1 VSQSSKRPGAK
12 DISELKA
19 RLGLKKS
26 GPAAGKAGSTGV
38 VAPPPGHRA
47 GGGAIPAPPGAGPPP
62 RPAIP
67 DAKEDPFAAMNAM
80 AAHGAVAAQQ
90 PIVYHDTSPV
100 DRVHKRSHA
109 VKFGLVGGA
118 LLVPLVLGV
127 VVGVLSAK
135 ARAYNRTIEDAA
147 AVRDDTKNVGESL
160 ISMQTVLQT
169 GRERSRGS
177 QSFVVGDSKL
187 TAELGAL
194 APLTPNIELV
204 FRSHLWELDYDLVAG
219 LLSFYV
225 EALELN
231 ELVKGHTVASRDAE
245 KILRE
250 GQTNMA
256 AFDPRAYGALIE
268 MPTAEEA
275 RAGKPVTMKIVQLGS
290 PVCEGQTKPSEAGCG
305 EAKVTGYRYRV
316 DELGPWQIKKIVG
329 PGDGSTF
336 DPDGLVRLDPGSKV
350 LQQLARGGKA
360 TVAEASYTQRID
372 RIYDRVVKLIENQ
385 GKLEKRLNSHANK
398 GKQFTFFL

>member
-19 RLGLKKS
+19 RLGLKKG
-26 GPAAGKAGSTGV
+26 GPAAAGKAGSAGV
-38 VAPPPGHRA
+38 VAPPGHRA

-90 PIVYHDTSPV
+90 PIVYHDTGPV

-109 VKFGLVGGA
+109 VKLALIGGA
-118 LLVPLVLGV
+118 LLVPLVVGV

-135 ARAYNRTIEDAA
+135 AKAYNRTIEDAA
-147 AVRDDTKNVGESL
+147 AVRDDTRKVGESL

-169 GRERSRGS
+169 GRERSRGT
-177 QSFVVGDSKL
+177 QGFMVGDAKL
-187 TAELGAL
+187 TAELAAL
-194 APLTPNIELV
+194 PPLTPNIELV

-225 EALELN
+225 EAIELN
-231 ELVKGHTVASRDAE
+231 DLLKAHTVASRDAE

-250 GQTNMA
+250 GQQNMA
-256 AFDPRAYGALIE
+256 AFDPYSYGALIE
-268 MPTAEEA
+268 VPTAEEA
-275 RAGKPVTMKIVQLGS
+275 QAGKPVTMKIVQLGS
-290 PVCEGQTKPSEAGCG
+290 PVCEGQTKPSDSGCG

-316 DELGPWQIKKIVG
+316 DELGPWQIKKVVATG
-329 PGDGSTF
+329 GTTF

-360 TVAEASYTQRID
+360 TVAEAAYMERID
-372 RIYDRVVKLIENQ
+372 KIYERVLRLIENQ